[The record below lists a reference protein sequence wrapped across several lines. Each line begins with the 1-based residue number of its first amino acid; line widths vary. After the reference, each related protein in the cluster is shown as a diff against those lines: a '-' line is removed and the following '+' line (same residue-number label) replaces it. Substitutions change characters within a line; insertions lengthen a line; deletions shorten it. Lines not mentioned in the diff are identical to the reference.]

1 MGWQAYN
8 LQPVRLPVYLTMF
21 SPLSADVSERDR
33 LATLS
38 QAYRASLRRYFE
50 RRISNKADA
59 DDLIQE
65 VFLRLARRADFQS
78 IRHLEGYLFE
88 VAANVLQDRLRLNH
102 SRAADRHG
110 ELKEVHSPE
119 DFSPER
125 VLIGRDSLGC
135 VVRALRELPERVRIA
150 FVLHRLEGLRHPEI
164 ATRLGVSVSAVE
176 KYIIRALVHVKK
188 RMEEQS

>member
-1 MGWQAYN
+1 M
-8 LQPVRLPVYLTMF
+8 L
-21 SPLSADVSERDR
+21 SPLSADTDNRDA
-33 LATLS
+33 LAELS
-38 QAYRASLRRYFE
+38 RAYRASLQRYFD
-50 RRISNKADA
+50 RRIRNKTDT

-78 IRHLEGYLFE
+78 IRHLEGYIFE

-102 SRAADRHG
+102 SRAIDRHD
-110 ELKEVHSPE
+110 ELKEVHARA

-125 VLIGRDSLGC
+125 VLIGQDNLGC
-135 VVRALRELPERVRIA
+135 VARALRELPERVRMA

-164 ATRLGVSVSAVE
+164 AKRLGVSVSAVE
-176 KYIIRALVHVKK
+176 KYIIRALLHVKR

>member
-1 MGWQAYN
+1 M
-8 LQPVRLPVYLTMF
+8 
-21 SPLSADVSERDR
+21 LSHVSASASERETLAALSRIYR
-33 LATLS
+33 L
-38 QAYRASLRRYFE
+38 SLQRYFE
-50 RRISNKADA
+50 RRIRNKTDA

-88 VAANVLQDRLRLNH
+88 VAANVLQDHLRLSR
-102 SRAADRHG
+102 SRAFGLHD
-110 ELKEVHSPE
+110 ELKETDVRE

-125 VLIGRDSLGC
+125 VLIGKDNLGC
-135 VVRALRELPERVRIA
+135 VARALRELPERARMA
-150 FVLHRLEGLRHPEI
+150 FVLHRLEGLRQPEI
-164 ATRLGVSVSAVE
+164 AWRLGVSVSAVE